1 LRRNVLYISYDG
13 MTDPLGQ
20 SQVIPYLLGLS
31 RYGYRFTIL
40 SFEKKE
46 RFRKLEGRIR
56 SILEPAGIAWEPL
69 WFTSQPPL
77 LSKFYDAVKMRHAAL
92 RLQRRHHFDMVHC
105 RSYPSSENGLLLKRR
120 YGVKFLFDM
129 RGFWADEK
137 KDGGSWNQDRFIFRQ
152 VYRHYKKKERQF
164 IREAD
169 GIISLTHAGKT
180 EMQRWDSYNPAVPPD
195 VIPCCADMAHFT
207 LRTGDEK
214 QEGRR
219 ILGIPPD
226 VPVLGYLG
234 SLGSWYMLNEM
245 LDFFRVFKGQ
255 YPDAVF
261 LFITHSSPVMV
272 LDKLARFGLQ
282 EQDIRIIPAERDQ
295 VPVFAKAADLH
306 VSFIKPVYSK
316 TSSSPTKLGELL
328 AMGIPV
334 IVNDG
339 VGDVGEVVKAVD
351 GGVVIH
357 EFNESEYRHA
367 VDEMP
372 RLLALDAESIRIK
385 AEKFYSL
392 ETGITRYAAVYKKI
406 LDT

>member
-1 LRRNVLYISYDG
+1 

-31 RYGYRFTIL
+31 RLGYRFTIL
-40 SFEKKE
+40 SFEKKS
-46 RFRKLEGRIR
+46 RYRKLEGKIR
-56 SILEPAGIAWEPL
+56 SILEPAGITWEPL
-69 WFTSQPPL
+69 WFTSKPPL
-77 LSKFYDAVKMRHAAL
+77 ISKFYDALKMRYAAR
-92 RLQRRHHFDMVHC
+92 RLQRREHFDMVHC
-105 RSYPSSENGLLLKRR
+105 RSYPSAENGLLLKRR
-120 YGVKFLFDM
+120 HGVKFLFDM

-137 KDGGSWNQDRFIFRQ
+137 KDGGSWNQDKFIFRR

-180 EMQRWDSYNPAVPPD
+180 EMERWDSYNPAVPPD
-195 VIPCCADMAHFT
+195 VIPCCADMSHFT
-207 LRTGDEK
+207 LRTGEEK
-214 QEGRR
+214 NEGRR
-219 ILGIPPD
+219 LLGIAPG
-226 VPVLGYLG
+226 VQVLGYLG
-234 SLGSWYMLNEM
+234 SLGSWYMLDEM
-245 LDFFRVFKGQ
+245 LDFFRVFKSQ
-255 YPDAVF
+255 YPAAVF
-261 LFITHSSPVMV
+261 LFITHSSPSMV
-272 LDKLARFGLQ
+272 LGKLSRYGIQ
-282 EQDIRIIPAERDQ
+282 EQDIRIVPAERDE

-316 TSSSPTKLGELL
+316 LSSSPTKLGELM

-357 EFNESEYRHA
+357 DFNESEYRRA

-372 RLLALDAESIRIK
+372 RLLALDAGNIRMR

-406 LDT
+406 LGT